1 MSNIGVVE
9 KLQNFQ
15 YKDAKGKD
23 WGLNVRNRA
32 KELANFVL
40 NPDRVRS
47 ERAKVHS
54 FHTLSFFGMIA
65 LYFGTAH
72 MLQQSTNVAYDV
84 AHASDCCW
92 ISSRTAAV
100 RLASR
105 VCLGEYMPCRPSRT
119 SPST

>member
-1 MSNIGVVE
+1 ME

-47 ERAKVHS
+47 ERAKVHVALHPGFGVLAPYFS
-54 FHTLSFFGMIA
+54 TL
-65 LYFGTAH
+65 H
-72 MLQQSTNVAYDV
+72 ML
-84 AHASDCCW
+84 SD
-92 ISSRTAAV
+92 
-100 RLASR
+100 
-105 VCLGEYMPCRPSRT
+105 
-119 SPST
+119 

>member
-1 MSNIGVVE
+1 ME

-47 ERAKVHS
+47 ERAKVHIA
-54 FHTLSFFGMIA
+54 FHTVI
-65 LYFGTAH
+65 
-72 MLQQSTNVAYDV
+72 
-84 AHASDCCW
+84 
-92 ISSRTAAV
+92 
-100 RLASR
+100 
-105 VCLGEYMPCRPSRT
+105 LG
-119 SPST
+119 

>member
-1 MSNIGVVE
+1 MDLKRCLSGYLHPLLWKAELRHLPYSPSAYCLEAKTSEGSLFFTQPSCCDSLCCLQVVEELVSNIGVVE

-47 ERAKVHS
+47 ERAKV
-54 FHTLSFFGMIA
+54 
-65 LYFGTAH
+65 
-72 MLQQSTNVAYDV
+72 
-84 AHASDCCW
+84 
-92 ISSRTAAV
+92 
-100 RLASR
+100 
-105 VCLGEYMPCRPSRT
+105 
-119 SPST
+119 